1 MRATLLHAFLVT
13 QYSGALLVRRPLRPR
28 AGAVVRTAA
37 GSVARC
43 EEKITAAL
51 EPTSLRVAH
60 RVDKTSV
67 GRMERNGYRRSPTRR
82 TTQMARTSP
91 SFAYSARALSTAS
104 THTEWFAHRS
114 LRFSRDFR
122 ASNANSLSCGA
133 SATSLTRAQSTPST
147 ASRRARRPRP
157 SCEYYYKKQLELN

>member
-51 EPTSLRVAH
+51 EPTSLRVGH
-60 RVDKTSV
+60 RVDKPALAAWREMDTAGHQLG
-67 GRMERNGYRRSPTRR
+67 GRPKWHARLHRLRILPGHFRRL
-82 TTQMARTSP
+82 Q
-91 SFAYSARALSTAS
+91 
-104 THTEWFAHRS
+104 HTEWFAHRS
-114 LRFSRDFR
+114 LHFSRDFR

-157 SCEYYYKKQLELN
+157 SCELIILLRT

>member
-60 RVDKTSV
+60 RVDKPALAAWREMDTAGHQLG
-67 GRMERNGYRRSPTRR
+67 GRPKWHARLHRLRN
-82 TTQMARTSP
+82 
-91 SFAYSARALSTAS
+91 SARALSTAS

-157 SCEYYYKKQLELN
+157 SCELIILLRN

>member
-13 QYSGALLVRRPLRPR
+13 QYSGALLVRRPLKPR

-60 RVDKTSV
+60 RVDKPALAAWREMDNAGHQLG
-67 GRMERNGYRRSPTRR
+67 GRPKWHARLHRLRILPGHFRRLQHILSGLHTGLSAFRGTFARQTPT
-82 TTQMARTSP
+82 ACHAEHP
-91 SFAYSARALSTAS
+91 
-104 THTEWFAHRS
+104 
-114 LRFSRDFR
+114 
-122 ASNANSLSCGA
+122 
-133 SATSLTRAQSTPST
+133 
-147 ASRRARRPRP
+147 RRARLGRNPRHRQP
-157 SCEYYYKKQLELN
+157 PDAHADRGRAVN

>member
-13 QYSGALLVRRPLRPR
+13 QYSGALLVRRPLRRR

-60 RVDKTSV
+60 RVDKPALAAWREMDTAGHQLG
-67 GRMERNGYRRSPTRR
+67 GRPKWHARLHRLRILPGHFRRLQHTLSGLHTGLCTFRGTFARQTPT
-82 TTQMARTSP
+82 ACHAEHP
-91 SFAYSARALSTAS
+91 
-104 THTEWFAHRS
+104 
-114 LRFSRDFR
+114 
-122 ASNANSLSCGA
+122 
-133 SATSLTRAQSTPST
+133 
-147 ASRRARRPRP
+147 RRARLGRNPRHRQP
-157 SCEYYYKKQLELN
+157 PDAHADRGRAVN

>member
-91 SFAYSARALSTAS
+91 SFAYLPEHFRWLQHTLSGLHAGLCAFRGTFARQTPTAC
-104 THTEWFAHRS
+104 HAEH
-114 LRFSRDFR
+114 
-122 ASNANSLSCGA
+122 
-133 SATSLTRAQSTPST
+133 P
-147 ASRRARRPRP
+147 RRARLGRNPRHRQP
-157 SCEYYYKKQLELN
+157 PDAHADRGRAVN

>member
-104 THTEWFAHRS
+104 THTEWLHTGLCAFRGTFAR
-114 LRFSRDFR
+114 
-122 ASNANSLSCGA
+122 
-133 SATSLTRAQSTPST
+133 QTPT
-147 ASRRARRPRP
+147 ACHAEHPRRARLGRNPRHRQP
-157 SCEYYYKKQLELN
+157 PDAHADRGRAVN

>member
-51 EPTSLRVAH
+51 EPTSLRVTNSE
-60 RVDKTSV
+60 DDP
-67 GRMERNGYRRSPTRR
+67 NGTHVSIVCVFCQGTFDGFNTRSGLHTGLCTFRGTFARQTPT
-82 TTQMARTSP
+82 ACHAEHP
-91 SFAYSARALSTAS
+91 
-104 THTEWFAHRS
+104 
-114 LRFSRDFR
+114 
-122 ASNANSLSCGA
+122 
-133 SATSLTRAQSTPST
+133 
-147 ASRRARRPRP
+147 RRA
-157 SCEYYYKKQLELN
+157 

>member
-67 GRMERNGYRRSPTRR
+67 GRMERNG
-82 TTQMARTSP
+82 
-91 SFAYSARALSTAS
+91 
-104 THTEWFAHRS
+104 
-114 LRFSRDFR
+114 
-122 ASNANSLSCGA
+122 
-133 SATSLTRAQSTPST
+133 
-147 ASRRARRPRP
+147 
-157 SCEYYYKKQLELN
+157 